1 MAFRGV
7 IDAPEINVTPCGL
20 LSVARVVSH
29 TAREYDEKWIRGFSY
44 IYDTEGTLRLL
55 TTNDDAVTGGELFNS
70 DGLERY
76 ADYDPF
82 FIEVEDFS
90 STLGVLGVDRIKKI
104 KKQLEAGTQKAVE
117 AELWDGLT
125 AQATV
130 GSPNTFLASG
140 DATVVHTGAHDA
152 YMALFHLEQAI
163 ADSPL
168 GEQGVIHMTRD
179 VASVLGSRLVF
190 GKGEN
195 DKFFVQ
201 TRLGT
206 PVIIG
211 SGYSGNGPL
220 EDENAEASISN
231 KWMYATGPVYV
242 HLGKAEVVNEN
253 LGQGLDV
260 SGMQNNLRLKAVR
273 PAAAYFDPSIHY
285 TVRVA
290 LPTH

>member
-20 LSVARVVSH
+20 LSVARVVNH

-44 IYDTEGTLRLL
+44 LYDTEGTLRLL
-55 TTNDDAVTGGELFNS
+55 TTNDDAVTGGELFDS
-70 DGLERY
+70 DNLDRY

-82 FIEVEDFS
+82 FIEVEDYS
-90 STLGVLGVDRIKKI
+90 STFGVLGVDRIKKI
-104 KKQLEAGTQKAVE
+104 KKQLEAGTQKAAE

-125 AQATV
+125 AQAV
-130 GSPNTFLASG
+130 VDSPNTFLANTP
-140 DATVVHTGAHDA
+140 AEVVHIGAHDA
-152 YMALFHLEQAI
+152 YMGLFHLEQAI

-190 GKGEN
+190 GKGDN

-220 EDENAEASISN
+220 EDANAAASISN

-242 HLGKAEVVNEN
+242 HLGKIEVVNEN